1 MVNKN
6 KIKINHSTLKMLPPP
21 KPMFSIPLI
30 KKKTIDT
37 TTSKPI
43 IIPKATVL
51 NNSTTLLNTP
61 TITESKK
68 IIPVENTIKKPI
80 PIVKTDDKT
89 TIITSTT
96 TTKPI
101 ESIVN
106 KPLMVIPTTMN
117 ASHTIKE
124 KEKEKKIVAVS
135 PKKNMFYI
143 SAIVAA
149 IILIISK
156 K

>member
-1 MVNKN
+1 MVNKKN

-43 IIPKATVL
+43 IIPKTNL

-68 IIPVENTIKKPI
+68 IITVENTITKPVI
-80 PIVKTDDKT
+80 KTDDK
-89 TIITSTT
+89 
-96 TTKPI
+96 
-101 ESIVN
+101 N
-106 KPLMVIPTTMN
+106 KIQ
-117 ASHTIKE
+117 
-124 KEKEKKIVAVS
+124 
-135 PKKNMFYI
+135 
-143 SAIVAA
+143 
-149 IILIISK
+149 
-156 K
+156 

>member
-21 KPMFSIPLI
+21 KPIFSIPLI

-51 NNSTTLLNTP
+51 NNPTTLLNTP

-80 PIVKTDDKT
+80 PVIKTDDKT
-89 TIITSTT
+89 TINTNTT

-101 ESIVN
+101 ETIVN
-106 KPLMVIPTTMN
+106 KPLIVIPTTMN

-124 KEKEKKIVAVS
+124 KEKEKKIVS
-135 PKKNMFYI
+135 PKKICFI
-143 SAIVAA
+143 
-149 IILIISK
+149 
-156 K
+156 

>member
-21 KPMFSIPLI
+21 KPIFSIPLI

-68 IIPVENTIKKPI
+68 LIPVDNTIKKPI
-80 PIVKTDDKT
+80 PVIKTDDKT
-89 TIITSTT
+89 TINTNTT

-101 ESIVN
+101 ETIVN
-106 KPLMVIPTTMN
+106 KPLIVIPTTMN

-124 KEKEKKIVAVS
+124 KEKKIVS

-143 SAIVAA
+143 GAIVAA
-149 IILIISK
+149 IVLIISK

>member
-21 KPMFSIPLI
+21 KPIFSIPLI

-43 IIPKATVL
+43 IIPKTNL
-51 NNSTTLLNTP
+51 NNPTTLLNTP
-61 TITESKK
+61 ITESTKK

-80 PIVKTDDKT
+80 PVIKTDDKT
-89 TIITSTT
+89 TINTNTT

-101 ESIVN
+101 ETIVN
-106 KPLMVIPTTMN
+106 KPLIVIPTTMN

-143 SAIVAA
+143 GAIVGA